1 MKIFQP
7 FSESGREFENNF
19 LQKSESINNNEA
31 KMEMRGCNPLV
42 SQRRAR
48 LLFIWFVGGSP
59 DFVSL

>member
-31 KMEMRGCNPLV
+31 KMKMRACNPLV
-42 SQRRAR
+42 N
-48 LLFIWFVGGSP
+48 
-59 DFVSL
+59 